1 MIPRRSPRCEAIRG
15 AASAILAVVGR
26 RIRSSVAACLPI
38 VAFAANLEAGNFVLI
53 SVDTLRA
60 DRLSCYGYQANR
72 TPHFDRLAEEGFRFA
87 NAYSEVPLTLPAHAT
102 LLTGILP
109 LAHGIRDN
117 GGFVLDQ
124 SYLTLAELFR
134 EAGYATGGFIGA
146 YVLAGEFG
154 VGQGFDT
161 FDERF
166 EGTIE
171 GVTSSTQLQR
181 PASAVTDALLAWL
194 EGVKGQRFFAFVHY
208 FDPHTPRPRGYD
220 WEVSQVD
227 DALGKVLRF
236 LEGADLLD
244 ETTLILTSDHG
255 ESLGEHNESGHGFFV
270 YDATLHI
277 PLIIRP
283 ASSRV
288 GPPAVVEDPVSLVD
302 IAPTILDL
310 AGIPVPETMQGRS
323 LVPLLSGR
331 PVEQRSLYAESYI
344 PFLHFGWSPLRSIRV
359 GNYKYIE
366 APRPELYD
374 LAEDPG
380 ETRNIFRDSRV
391 VAEQLDGRLRRFV
404 ERFERPSAP
413 NSGNVPDPEVI
424 DNLMSLGYVSGGSG
438 RASLTR
444 RIDPKDRIRAFEA
457 YHELLNLLA
466 RHMSN
471 VSVLQRIEDLRTS
484 APEILGIDFLLGWA
498 FEQLG
503 RTSDAVAAYWKAVT
517 VDPENRLA
525 RVNLANL
532 LIREG
537 DYASAERLLLRVL
550 QQAPN
555 DYKARHALAGLYHLT
570 KRDDLA
576 KRELEALVA
585 ARPNYAAAW
594 QNLGNLL
601 LAEGH
606 WTRAEE
612 AFRRVTELQPGNAG
626 AYFQLARILAAQGRD
641 QEASAAR
648 ERALQ
653 LDPRLRGLQ

>member
-1 MIPRRSPRCEAIRG
+1 MKWRIGFAV
-15 AASAILAVVGR
+15 SAWLPLLAF
-26 RIRSSVAACLPI
+26 SVR
-38 VAFAANLEAGNFVLI
+38 LEAGNLILI

-60 DRLSCYGYQANR
+60 DRLSCYGYRANR
-72 TPHFDRLAEEGFRFA
+72 TPNFDRLAEEGFRFA
-87 NAYSEVPLTLPAHAT
+87 KAYSEAPLTLPAHAT

-146 YVLAGEFG
+146 YVLSGEFG
-154 VGQGFDT
+154 VAQGFDT
-161 FDERF
+161 FDEKF

-171 GVTSSTQLQR
+171 GVLSSTELQR

-194 EGVKGQRFFAFVHY
+194 EGVKHRNFFAFVHY
-208 FDPHTPRPRGYD
+208 FDPHTPRPQGYD
-220 WEVSQVD
+220 WEVGQVD
-227 DALGKVLRF
+227 SALLRIF
-236 LEGADLLD
+236 GYLERADLL
-244 ETTLILTSDHG
+244 EKTTLLLTADHG
-255 ESLGEHNESGHGFFV
+255 ESLGDHGESGHGFFV

-277 PLIIRP
+277 PLLIRP

-288 GPPAVVEDPVSLVD
+288 GPPVVIEDLVSLVD
-302 IAPTILDL
+302 VAPTVLEL

-331 PVEQRSLYAESYI
+331 AIEERSLYAESYI
-344 PFLHFGWSPLRSIRV
+344 PFLHFGWSPLQSIRV
-359 GNYKYIE
+359 GNLKYIE

-380 ETRNIFRDSRV
+380 ERRNIFRDSRA
-391 VAEQLDGRLRRFV
+391 VAEDLSGRLRQFA

-413 NSGNVPDPEVI
+413 SSRSAPDPEVI
-424 DNLMSLGYVSGGSG
+424 DNLMSLGYIGGSSG

-444 RIDPKDRIRAFEA
+444 RIDPKDRIGAFEE

-466 RHMSN
+466 RGMS
-471 VSVLQRIEDLRTS
+471 SSSILPRIDKLRST

-498 FEQLG
+498 LEQLG
-503 RTSDAVAAYWKAVT
+503 RTSDAAEAYWKAVT

-532 LIREG
+532 LMREG

-555 DYKARHALAGLYHLT
+555 DYKARHALAGLYHVT
-570 KRDDLA
+570 ERDDLA
-576 KRELEALVA
+576 KRELEALVE

-601 LAEGH
+601 LAEGQ
-606 WTRAEE
+606 WALAEQ
-612 AFRRVTELQPGNAG
+612 AFRRVTELQPSNAG
-626 AYFQLARILAAQGRD
+626 AYFQLARALLAQGRD
-641 QEASAAR
+641 QEASAAKETAFR
-648 ERALQ
+648 
-653 LDPRLRGLQ
+653 LDPRLRSLE